1 MFTRFTS
8 FAAVLSAL
16 RRRRSSRTEDGD
28 VTSIGGRISLASIAS
43 SLFCGNRHGR
53 RRGPRFSLS
62 CEFLEPRIVPAVVS
76 FHDTDTFDSPD
87 SLDSPQ
93 RLPSGGAYQVTG
105 TLTLDPGSGVDIDAA
120 DFFAITLRKGQILL
134 LDASPFTV
142 GTSLYDPDHQVLAPD
157 FASRTY
163 RVQRDGVYQVV
174 VGLAFTGVLT
184 PETVYSLAIV
194 VDGKDIQA
202 KTLQWDTAKKGVT
215 VSYENSV
222 KLDKAT
228 KGALYWATGTTAD
241 TIIDKSKPAYTFN
254 LDKTAGTHEKSVALT
269 SLKKPPTKNK
279 GGVTEAMH
287 LLLVLDPVSAD
298 KPQGVIVESD
308 ETNNLAS
315 LTRKF
320 DSDIFF
326 AEVSKRLGKLSASQ
340 QEGLTYLIDKL
351 VSDFNVIADPRQV
364 AYILA
369 TAKWETAH
377 TLKPIYEIPPKSIAG
392 DAAKI
397 EAYFNDKY
405 SGRAD
410 LGNTESTDGFTY
422 RGRGYVQLTG
432 RKNYKQIGD
441 VVGVDLETNPDAAL
455 SPNTAYTIMTLGMQ
469 QGLFTGKSISDYITD
484 DKTDY
489 VNARRVING
498 TDKAGPISSLAKKFE
513 TILRNSV
520 IPK

>member
-16 RRRRSSRTEDGD
+16 RRRRSFRSAATSR
-28 VTSIGGRISLASIAS
+28 
-43 SLFCGNRHGR
+43 
-53 RRGPRFSLS
+53 RFSLCGEPLEARLVPATVVVS
-62 CEFLEPRIVPAVVS
+62 DMNNNDTFENAQTLPDGKDFKITGGLEPG
-76 FHDTDTFDSPD
+76 TDTNDYYAVAIHKGQTITWSIVSMGFDASYHVTAG
-87 SLDSPQ
+87 LFK
-93 RLPSGGAYQVTG
+93 PSGDFVDLAPQSNG
-105 TLTLDPGSGVDIDAA
+105 TKVSHKAEEDGIY
-120 DFFAITLRKGQILL
+120 R
-134 LDASPFTV
+134 
-142 GTSLYDPDHQVLAPD
+142 VLANLNH
-157 FASRTY
+157 
-163 RVQRDGVYQVV
+163 
-174 VGLAFTGVLT
+174 LAIPGFPAPQPYPGYELT
-184 PETVYSLAIV
+184 IV

-228 KGALYWATGTTAD
+228 KGGLYWATGTTAD

-254 LDKTAGTHEKSVALT
+254 LDKTAGAHEKTVALT

-279 GGVTEAMH
+279 GGVTEATH
-287 LLLVLDPVSAD
+287 LLLILDPVSAD

-308 ETNNLAS
+308 ETNNFVS

-351 VSDFNVIADPRQV
+351 VNDFNVIADPRQV

-369 TAKWETAH
+369 TAKWETAG

-410 LGNTESTDGFTY
+410 LGNTEPTDGFTY

-432 RKNYKQIGD
+432 RKNYRQIGD
-441 VVGVDLETNPDAAL
+441 VVGVDLESDPDAAL

-469 QGLFTGKSISDYITD
+469 QGLFTDKSISDYITD